1 MSATPR
7 LRIFRGEEE
16 SGGGDSEYGYAR
28 GVYLYSSIVFQS
40 RHYYAMII
48 NVLLTIDFSMST
60 EVSSKLG
67 RS

>member
-1 MSATPR
+1 ME
-7 LRIFRGEEE
+7 GEIVNMYML
-16 SGGGDSEYGYAR
+16 DSC
-28 GVYLYSSIVFQS
+28 IVFQS